1 MLEYGHFINS
11 FTIEENVFPF
21 PNHIDPQG
29 SIRVLPA
36 LPSFAEDLD
45 ARLVLWLL
53 FVSLSEIYPHV
64 EQDILLTVMEIGLIL
79 SQLRLHLGM
88 SQKTEWALH
97 QGLASMETGVTVL
110 HGGKRTEPSLHEGQM
125 IASDRSVERQVSSLT
140 SAVTISCL
148 DTKIG

>member
-45 ARLVLWLL
+45 TRLVLWLL
-53 FVSLSEIYPHV
+53 FVSWSEIYPHV
-64 EQDILLTVMEIGLIL
+64 EQDILFTVIEIGLIL

-88 SQKTEWALH
+88 SQKTEWAFH
-97 QGLASMETGVTVL
+97 QGLASMETGVTVQP
-110 HGGKRTEPSLHEGQM
+110 GGTRQSLLFFIRTM
-125 IASDRSVERQVSSLT
+125 IASDRSVVGQVSSLT

>member
-1 MLEYGHFINS
+1 M
-11 FTIEENVFPF
+11 EENVFPL

-53 FVSLSEIYPHV
+53 FVSWSEIYPHV

-97 QGLASMETGVTVL
+97 QGLAS
-110 HGGKRTEPSLHEGQM
+110 R
-125 IASDRSVERQVSSLT
+125 RQVSQCC
-140 SAVTISCL
+140 VE
-148 DTKIG
+148 GRG

>member
-1 MLEYGHFINS
+1 MLEYEHFINS

-53 FVSLSEIYPHV
+53 FVSWSEIYPHV
-64 EQDILLTVMEIGLIL
+64 EQDILLTVIEIGLIL
-79 SQLRLHLGM
+79 SQLRLHVGM

-97 QGLASMETGVTVL
+97 QGLASMETGVTVQP
-110 HGGKRTEPSLHEGQM
+110 GGKRQSLLFFISTM
-125 IASDRSVERQVSSLT
+125 IASDRSVVGQVSSLT
-140 SAVTISCL
+140 SAGTISCL